1 MLSIYGCVVRPVA
14 PLLTELIGVSIPLS
28 YDFIFLILQ
37 KPSASAPR
45 TKTPSGIPTPKP
57 IFVPR
62 SELSVD
68 LESGVVLAVVFVI
81 VESVVAFADVRF
93 AMRASYPGLNAAPV
107 EPRVKLYLQQEVKS

>member
-1 MLSIYGCVVRPVA
+1 M
-14 PLLTELIGVSIPLS
+14 
-28 YDFIFLILQ
+28 
-37 KPSASAPR
+37 
-45 TKTPSGIPTPKP
+45 
-57 IFVPR
+57 
-62 SELSVD
+62 D